1 MQSGALRWE
10 QELYAKFVYEEPKP
24 FFHTLET
31 DDGVVGVSFADVA
44 EAKEMLATV
53 LYAKSASPA
62 LANGPAP
69 AKSSPAAAKPAVVK
83 EEKKK
88 DKKPKEKKKGG
99 FFSNLFGRSEPEP
112 EIEFSKP
119 TNFRHKSHIGWD
131 PEKGF
136 DLDNIPADWK
146 KLFQQA
152 GIKKSELR
160 DVNTANFVMGL
171 VTEAMA
177 QDDGAGSPPT
187 EHAPQAPTGPA
198 PVPPTMGGGGGPP
211 PPPPPPAGG
220 GPRAP
225 PPPPPGGGHGG
236 AGAGAGAG
244 AGMGGPPAPAPPA
257 PSNDARG
264 GLLSQIQAGTSL
276 RKVDSADVPDLN
288 KLDQA
293 KANDLASI
301 LASAMNNR
309 RGDMTGDEVED
320 VNDEWSE

>member
-1 MQSGALRWE
+1 MKWE
-10 QELYAKFVYEEPKP
+10 QELYSKFVYEEPKP

-31 DDGVVGVSFADVA
+31 DDGVVGVSFADIA
-44 EAKEMLATV
+44 EAKEMLATIM
-53 LYAKSASPA
+53 YAKTASPA

-69 AKSSPAAAKPAVVK
+69 AGKSAAKPAPVVK

-99 FFSNLFGRSEPEP
+99 FFANLFGRSEPEP

-171 VTEAMA
+171 VT
-177 QDDGAGSPPT
+177 
-187 EHAPQAPTGPA
+187 
-198 PVPPTMGGGGGPP
+198 
-211 PPPPPPAGG
+211 
-220 GPRAP
+220 
-225 PPPPPGGGHGG
+225 
-236 AGAGAGAG
+236 
-244 AGMGGPPAPAPPA
+244 
-257 PSNDARG
+257 
-264 GLLSQIQAGTSL
+264 
-276 RKVDSADVPDLN
+276 
-288 KLDQA
+288 
-293 KANDLASI
+293 
-301 LASAMNNR
+301 
-309 RGDMTGDEVED
+309 
-320 VNDEWSE
+320 

>member
-1 MQSGALRWE
+1 M
-10 QELYAKFVYEEPKP
+10 
-24 FFHTLET
+24 
-31 DDGVVGVSFADVA
+31 SFADIA

-69 AKSSPAAAKPAVVK
+69 AKGSSPVSAKPMPVK
-83 EEKKK
+83 DDKKK
-88 DKKPKEKKKGG
+88 EKKPKDKKKGG

-177 QDDGAGSPPT
+177 NDDAGSPPT
-187 EHAPQAPTGPA
+187 DHAPQAPTGPA
-198 PVPPTMGGGGGPP
+198 PVPPVGGGGGPP
-211 PPPPPPAGG
+211 PPPPAPPVGG

-225 PPPPPGGGHGG
+225 PPPPPGGGHYGGG

-244 AGMGGPPAPAPPA
+244 GPPPPPA
-257 PSNDARG
+257 MPSGGGGGGGGAGEARG
-264 GLLSQIQAGTSL
+264 GLLSQIQAGHSL
-276 RKVDSADVPDLN
+276 RKVDSNDVPDLN
-288 KLDQA
+288 KLDQT
-293 KANDLASI
+293 KASDLASI

-309 RGDMTGDEVED
+309 RGDMTGDEAD
-320 VNDEWSE
+320 QQDPNDEWSD